1 MDFRK
6 TIVSDFALVFD
17 QEQSEEQQE
26 RIIEQGF
33 GEKWGWFGIMHRL
46 TNQDISKLENI
57 TKLNLLECLTW
68 LSYETELNQQNK
80 LKYDSNKQI
89 V

>member
-6 TIVSDFALVFD
+6 TIVSDFALVFNQ
-17 QEQSEEQQE
+17 QEAEEQQE

-33 GEKWGWFGIMHRL
+33 GQKWGWFGIMHRL

-80 LKYDSNKQI
+80 VKYDSNK
-89 V
+89 

>member
-6 TIVSDFALVFD
+6 TIVSDFAIVFD

>member
-6 TIVSDFALVFD
+6 AIVSDFALVFN
-17 QEQSEEQQE
+17 QQE
-26 RIIEQGF
+26 AEDQQEIIIEQGF
-33 GEKWGWFGIMHRL
+33 GQKWGWFGIMHRL

-57 TKLNLLECLTW
+57 TKLNLLECLTL

-80 LKYDSNKQI
+80 VKYDSNK
-89 V
+89 

>member
-6 TIVSDFALVFD
+6 TIVSDFALVFNQ
-17 QEQSEEQQE
+17 QEAEEQQE

-80 LKYDSNKQI
+80 VKYDSNK
-89 V
+89 

>member
-6 TIVSDFALVFD
+6 AIVSDFALVFN
-17 QEQSEEQQE
+17 QEEAEEQQE

-80 LKYDSNKQI
+80 VKYDSNK
-89 V
+89 

>member
-6 TIVSDFALVFD
+6 TIVSDFALVFN
-17 QEQSEEQQE
+17 QEEAEEQQE

-33 GEKWGWFGIMHRL
+33 GQKWGWFGIMHRL

-80 LKYDSNKQI
+80 VKYDSNK
-89 V
+89 